1 MRGLKMKLKTLMVIT
16 AIVGLLFGLG
26 FFFAPAWT
34 EASYGVNL
42 DIGGQYIARLLGS
55 VFLALAVLFWLAR
68 NSPSSGTRHAIVVSA
83 FVMMVL
89 GLILSIYDRIVG
101 IENALAWSTVAI
113 YLLLR
118 FGYGYFSFIKPNAD

>member
-1 MRGLKMKLKTLMVIT
+1 MKVKTLMI
-16 AIVGLLFGLG
+16 ISSIIGLLFGLS

-55 VFLALAVLFWLAR
+55 VYLGYAALLWLAR
-68 NSPSSGTRHAIVVSA
+68 NSASSGTRHAIVVSA
-83 FVMMVL
+83 FVTMGL
-89 GLILSIYDRIVG
+89 GLVLSIYDRIVG

-113 YLLLR
+113 FLLLSIG
-118 FGYGYFSFIKPNAD
+118 FGYFAFIKPNAD

>member
-1 MRGLKMKLKTLMVIT
+1 MKLKTLMVIT
-16 AIVGLLFGLG
+16 SIIGLLFGLG

-55 VFLALAVLFWLAR
+55 VYLGYAVLFWLAR
-68 NSPSSGTRHAIVVSA
+68 NSPNSGTRRAIVVSG
-83 FVMMVL
+83 FVTMVL

-101 IENALAWSTVAI
+101 IENALAWSSLAI
-113 YLLLR
+113 FLLLSIG
-118 FGYGYFSFIKPNAD
+118 FGYFSFIKPNAD

>member
-1 MRGLKMKLKTLMVIT
+1 MKLKTLMVIT
-16 AIVGLLFGLG
+16 SIIGLLFGLG

-68 NSPSSGTRHAIVVSA
+68 NSPISETRHAIVVSA
-83 FVMMVL
+83 FVTMVL
-89 GLILSIYDRIVG
+89 GLILSIYDRVVG
-101 IENALAWSTVAI
+101 IENALAWSTLAI
-113 YLLLR
+113 YLLLSI
-118 FGYGYFSFIKPNAD
+118 GYGYFSFVKPNAE

>member
-1 MRGLKMKLKTLMVIT
+1 MKLKTLMVIT
-16 AIVGLLFGLG
+16 SIVGLLFGLG
-26 FFFAPAWT
+26 FFFLPAWT

-55 VFLALAVLFWLAR
+55 AFLGYAVLLWLAR
-68 NSPSSGTRHAIVVSA
+68 NTPPSEARRAIVIAV
-83 FVMMVL
+83 FVTMVL

-113 YLLLR
+113 YLLLSIG
-118 FGYGYFSFIKPNAD
+118 FGYYSFIKPDAD